1 MASLKLDYCTFV
13 AAMKCKGFILFIS
26 LFLIS
31 YLGHAQVLIK
41 GEIRQQS
48 DRTLL
53 ENVNVKNIFTN
64 KGMTV
69 GKDGLFEIEVK
80 KGELIEFTKV
90 GFQTVRIRIANEKE
104 PLYYKIVMEKAPIML
119 REVDIKGKPLDFKKD
134 SIKYH
139 ETYQIVL
146 RKEKRDEVDMRSMPL
161 AMLSKKNRQEW
172 AFQEMYEKW
181 EQEKF
186 IDYVFNDKLVSK
198 ITYLKDEEL
207 RDFMRN
213 YRPNY
218 QFLRTASDYEYLD
231 YIKHCYYMYK
241 KGNQ

>member
-1 MASLKLDYCTFV
+1 MDCLRLK
-13 AAMKCKGFILFIS
+13 S
-26 LFLIS
+26 
-31 YLGHAQVLIK
+31 
-41 GEIRQQS
+41 
-48 DRTLL
+48 
-53 ENVNVKNIFTN
+53 
-64 KGMTV
+64 
-69 GKDGLFEIEVK
+69 K

-90 GFQTVRIRIANEKE
+90 GFQTVRIRISNEKE
-104 PLYYKIVMEKAPIML
+104 PLFYKIVMEKAPIML

-146 RKEKRDEVDMRSMPL
+146 RKEKREDIDMRSMPL

-218 QFLRTASDYEYLD
+218 RFLRTASDYEYLD